1 MESPFKPQ
9 SGAGSFLP
17 QDYIARK
24 AEVRAN
30 IFCLSLF
37 AVVLACVLGAFMVTN
52 RSWKQLK
59 ARQEVVST
67 QYAEEAQKIEQLKA
81 LESQRSQ
88 MMEKAALT
96 AGLIEKVPRWALMA
110 EVCLRLRED
119 MCLNEFTIKS
129 RRLEPQQPT
138 PAPGAQN
145 RQQPQV
151 RSLAGSP
158 AGSAAPGATPA
169 RPAIEPPRFEYTLT
183 LIGYAVRNNDIADF
197 LTSLKQSPALADVEL
212 QFIRDAKLNN
222 DDVRMFE
229 ITARVMTDVE
239 ADTLAASVRQVAAAW
254 HARREPAPAAAPA
267 PGTQQAE
274 STPPST
280 TPGATTRAQEEQP

>member
-9 SGAGSFLP
+9 SGASSFLP

-24 AEVRAN
+24 AEARAN

-37 AVVLACVLGAFMVTN
+37 AVVLACVLGAFVVTN

-59 ARQEVVST
+59 ARQEIVST

-88 MMEKAALT
+88 MMEKAELT

-110 EVCLRLRED
+110 EVCLRLREE

-129 RRLEPQQPT
+129 RRIEPQQPT

-151 RSLAGSP
+151 RSLAGTP
-158 AGSAAPGATPA
+158 AGSSAPGAAPA
-169 RPAIEPPRFEYTLT
+169 RPAIEPTRFEYTLT
-183 LIGYAVRNNDIADF
+183 LVGYAVRNNDIADF

-222 DDVRMFE
+222 NDVRMFE
-229 ITARVMTDVE
+229 ITARVMTDVD
-239 ADTLAASVRQVAAAW
+239 ADVLANSVRRVAAAW
-254 HARREPAPAAAPA
+254 HARNEPAA
-267 PGTQQAE
+267 GQQAGAA
-274 STPPST
+274 STPAVS
-280 TPGATTRAQEEQP
+280 TPGASTRAEEGQP